1 MNHSI
6 LNLLEIIQK
15 AQDDGQIACGIFIEL
30 EKAFDT
36 VSHEV
41 LKN

>member
-15 AQDDGQIACGIFIEL
+15 AQDDGHIACVIFKKKK
-30 EKAFDT
+30 KAFDT